1 MKRATFYLIFMF
13 GFLSGQAQLFPN
25 LGGQRAGISALPF
38 LKIEVS
44 PRTAAMGGAAIS
56 NSGDAYASQWNP
68 AALTDLKGLAFAS
81 SNTFWSAGIN
91 HAFFS
96 ASKNFKPGIFALSVV
111 SLSTGKM
118 ERRTEFQP
126 EGTGQYFYASNTAAG
141 LTYAK
146 QLTEMFSFGV
156 TAKYVN
162 EQLAEYMAHAGMID
176 LGFLYRTDF
185 KDLKFAVML
194 QSFGTNSK
202 LKGNTAP
209 GGFNP
214 KPVNIS
220 SYPSPTVFQLG
231 VSIVPWKTS
240 DKSLTVCLQLN
251 HPGDNAENI
260 RIGTEFEYK
269 NLLFIRAGY
278 KINVRDQ
285 PFPTAG
291 VGLRARIGRH
301 PLQIDY
307 SFDPTKYLGMIHRIG
322 LSINFVKGGKE

>member
-1 MKRATFYLIFMF
+1 MKSTFL
-13 GFLSGQAQLFPN
+13 FLLLSICVVSAKTQLFPN

-38 LKIEVS
+38 LKIEVN
-44 PRTAAMGGAAIS
+44 PRTAAMGGACIS
-56 NSGDAYASQWNP
+56 NSGDAYAAQWNP
-68 AALTDLKGLAFAS
+68 AALTDIKGFALAS
-81 SNTFWSAGIN
+81 SNTFWAAGIN

-96 ASKNFKPGIFALSVV
+96 VSNTFKPGTFALSVV

-126 EGTGQYFYASNTAAG
+126 EGTGQYFYASNTAVG

-146 QLTEMFSFGV
+146 QLTDMFSFGV
-156 TAKYVN
+156 SAKYVN
-162 EQLAEYMAHAGMID
+162 EQLAEYMAHAGMVD

-202 LKGNTAP
+202 LKGSTN
-209 GGFNP
+209 GSGFNP
-214 KPVNIS
+214 KPVSIN
-220 SYPSPTVFQLG
+220 SYPAPTVFQLG
-231 VSIVPWKTS
+231 VSIVPLKAD
-240 DKSLTVCLQLN
+240 DKSLTVAVQLN

-260 RIGTEFEYK
+260 RIGAEFEYR
-269 NLLFIRAGY
+269 NILFVRAGY
-278 KINVRDQ
+278 KINVKDQ
-285 PFPTAG
+285 PYPTAG

-301 PLQIDY
+301 PLHIDY

-322 LSINFVKGGKE
+322 LSITFVKGGKE